1 MRKDKM
7 GRFLEWWKAPG
18 RYWEDVPESGHAG
31 AGNPGENG
39 SEERKRSG
47 EKRYVTL
54 LLMRC
59 AALAGTYFLVFA
71 LLSFGIKASGMNPE
85 GLSNNQ
91 PMWKFVLGLCQESNG
106 SWNRADYDA
115 YLSLPTQEAD
125 AAMQIGRAHV

>member
-1 MRKDKM
+1 M

-54 LLMRC
+54 LKSLL
-59 AALAGTYFLVFA
+59 LAA
-71 LLSFGIKASGMNPE
+71 LLSLSLVCPAPASGSAAFIVLSGALHRAGAESGE
-85 GLSNNQ
+85 GLYTLLR
-91 PMWKFVLGLCQESNG
+91 ME
-106 SWNRADYDA
+106 
-115 YLSLPTQEAD
+115 
-125 AAMQIGRAHV
+125 